1 MTKMS
6 LTSLGKFYQHL
17 PRVATIVTA
26 HAGDKDNAMAV
37 VWHSPL
43 SLRPPL
49 YGIAITSGRFTY
61 ELISKSGEF
70 GVNFL
75 PMESAELVASVG
87 GSTGRKVDKF
97 EKFNIAREKPIE
109 TSVPLLKDAYAC
121 YECKLVDDT
130 LHGDH
135 HWLVGEI
142 VAVHSSDEAFVN
154 EGVLDVDRVNPA
166 LYLGSDFYI
175 TTAKDS
181 KRHLSRGVYGRNIHH
196 D

>member
-1 MTKMS
+1 MS

-26 HAGDKDNAMAV
+26 HAGNKDNAMTV

-75 PMESAELVASVG
+75 PLEAAELAASVG
-87 GSTGRKVDKF
+87 GSTGRRVDKF
-97 EKFNIAREKPIE
+97 EKFHILREKPVK

-130 LHGDH
+130 IHGDH

-142 VAVHSSDEAFVN
+142 VVVHSLDEAFVK
-154 EGVLDVDRVNPA
+154 EGMLNTDRVNPA
-166 LYLGSDFYI
+166 MYLGSDFYI
-175 TTAKDS
+175 TTDKGS
-181 KRHLSRGVYGRNIHH
+181 KRHLSREICGESAHS